1 MCDTWT
7 ACFCDLIVCGFFFFW
22 GGCSYSMYQN
32 ALKGEEMPQAS
43 RKTEPAKKR
52 KNSKKNQ
59 SQKRI
64 NAQPENGVR
73 AGMSKHKSSNIWLCG
88 QDCVKASLFMRETN
102 WVPASLVSQWQV
114 GDSCC
119 AYWSEDGL
127 IYPATITSIDEK
139 RSTCIVVFK
148 GYGNEEEQNLEH
160 LLSEFYEFSDETST
174 KVSFLC
180 HLICTY
186 HYLTQC

>member
-1 MCDTWT
+1 MNCMCLWFN
-7 ACFCDLIVCGFFFFW
+7 CVLGFFW
-22 GGCSYSMYQN
+22 AAHTLMYQN

-43 RKTEPAKKR
+43 KKTELAKKR

-59 SQKRI
+59 SRKRT

-73 AGMSKHKSSNIWLCG
+73 VGMSKHKSSNIWLRG
-88 QDCVKASLFMRETN
+88 YDCVKACLFIRETN
-102 WVPASLVSQWQV
+102 SVPSSLVSQWQV

-148 GYGNEEEQNLEH
+148 DYGNEEEQKLED
-160 LLSEFYEFSDETST
+160 LLSEFSEVDEKTST
-174 KVSFLC
+174 KVGVC
-180 HLICTY
+180 AI
-186 HYLTQC
+186 

>member
-1 MCDTWT
+1 
-7 ACFCDLIVCGFFFFW
+7 
-22 GGCSYSMYQN
+22 MYQN

-73 AGMSKHKSSNIWLCG
+73 AGVSTHKSSNIWLCG
-88 QDCVKASLFMRETN
+88 QDCVKASLFIRETN

-127 IYPATITSIDEK
+127 IYPATITSIDER

-148 GYGNEEEQNLEH
+148 DYGNEEEQNLEH

-174 KVSFLC
+174 KASFC
-180 HLICTY
+180 VISYALITI
-186 HYLTQC
+186 

>member
-1 MCDTWT
+1 
-7 ACFCDLIVCGFFFFW
+7 
-22 GGCSYSMYQN
+22 MYQN

-102 WVPASLVSQWQV
+102 
-114 GDSCC
+114 
-119 AYWSEDGL
+119 
-127 IYPATITSIDEK
+127 
-139 RSTCIVVFK
+139 
-148 GYGNEEEQNLEH
+148 
-160 LLSEFYEFSDETST
+160 
-174 KVSFLC
+174 
-180 HLICTY
+180 
-186 HYLTQC
+186 